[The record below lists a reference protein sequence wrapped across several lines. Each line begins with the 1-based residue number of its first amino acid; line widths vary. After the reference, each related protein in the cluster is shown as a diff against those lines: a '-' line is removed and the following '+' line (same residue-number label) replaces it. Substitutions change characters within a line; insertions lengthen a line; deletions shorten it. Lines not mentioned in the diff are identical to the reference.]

1 VSPADTAAAL
11 QAAAQAYHARRA
23 EAWDAYWRACD
34 EAKVDRQRAEAVAAD
49 ECDREIARIRAAE
62 ETP

>member
-1 VSPADTAAAL
+1 VSPADIAAAL

-23 EAWDAYWRACD
+23 DAWDAYWRACD
-34 EAKVDRQRAEAVAAD
+34 EAKVDRRRAEAVSAD
-49 ECDREIARIRAAE
+49 DYNREVARIRAAE